1 MAMLGVEAYRAL
13 GPQAAVGGAAPMATS
28 RAVPL
33 QPGRLFLGTDRRRP
47 TDGIRPAL
55 RPALKRLLDVAGAV
69 GLLAALL
76 PVLLFIALLV
86 KADGGPVLF
95 AHERVGRGG
104 RRFGCLKFRSMVVDS
119 AERLER
125 LLATDPEARAEWEAA
140 RKLKRDPRVTAIG
153 RFLRAS
159 SLDELPQLLNVLR
172 GEMSLVGPRPVQA
185 AELAEHYGPAAA
197 AQYASVRP
205 GITGLWQVS
214 GRSDTS
220 YAARVALDLRYV
232 ANPTLLG
239 DLRILLKTPVAVLGR
254 RGAY

>member
-1 MAMLGVEAYRAL
+1 MLGVEAYRAL
-13 GPQAAVGGAAPMATS
+13 EPQADGRVVTPLAAS
-28 RAVPL
+28 RAAAVPL
-33 QPGRLFLGTDRRRP
+33 RSGRSFRGMGRRSAAARP
-47 TDGIRPAL
+47 VL
-55 RPALKRLLDVAGAV
+55 RPALKRLLDLAGALALV
-69 GLLAALL
+69 AALL
-76 PVLLFIALLV
+76 PALFVIAVLV

-119 AERLER
+119 AERLQA
-125 LLATDPEARAEWEAA
+125 LLAADPEARAEWDAT
-140 RKLKRDPRVTAIG
+140 RKLKRDPRVTAVG

-185 AELAEHYGPAAA
+185 AELAAHYGPAAA

-214 GRSDTS
+214 GRSDAS
-220 YAARVALDLRYV
+220 YDARVAMDLRYI
-232 ANPTLLG
+232 ARPTLLG
-239 DLRILLKTPVAVLGR
+239 DLRILLKTPAVVLRR